1 MNTPSP
7 PPTAVRLAAPR
18 QRLHPVVWVAIG
30 FAVLTLLAVAVG
42 LWQYRR
48 DTLAAQQR
56 SLATLATAISSE
68 VERGLLGLVDALWT
82 TAQQVREG
90 RILLRDANAAAV
102 LRDRARLLPLVDTFW
117 VLDGQDRVV
126 TASTTAPLPA
136 LHTFLPFQGVSP
148 EAPDLALSAP
158 FTDPA
163 DGIVRVALA
172 LRIPAGAV
180 QDAGWVVAGVPAAE
194 LQGAFA
200 RAQPAADARL
210 LVRRAD
216 GVTLAGFLGQK
227 AQAGRGD
234 DDAAIPRLSP
244 AASSAAL
251 LPWPDGSQRMVQART
266 LEAFPVEL
274 IMTRNLRMALARWRA
289 GASWRSSARWWP
301 WPRWR
306 RWRCC

>member
-7 PPTAVRLAAPR
+7 PPTAARRAAPR

-136 LHTFLPFQGVSP
+136 LRTFLPFQGVSP

-158 FTDPA
+158 
-163 DGIVRVALA
+163 
-172 LRIPAGAV
+172 
-180 QDAGWVVAGVPAAE
+180 
-194 LQGAFA
+194 
-200 RAQPAADARL
+200 
-210 LVRRAD
+210 
-216 GVTLAGFLGQK
+216 
-227 AQAGRGD
+227 
-234 DDAAIPRLSP
+234 SP
-244 AASSAAL
+244 TRPTASCA
-251 LPWPDGSQRMVQART
+251 W
-266 LEAFPVEL
+266 
-274 IMTRNLRMALARWRA
+274 
-289 GASWRSSARWWP
+289 
-301 WPRWR
+301 
-306 RWRCC
+306 RWRCASRPARCRTPVGWWPACQPRNCKAPSRAPSRPPTRACWCDVPTA